1 MIDEENVITAS
12 GENSVMITWLQPCG
26 LGNVFAYS
34 LVGNIDG
41 EDVDLSISSPHSI
54 ENLSWST
61 TYNLEV
67 HTLSEYGESFSPLDF
82 SITKGVVSI
91 IFVSIIMFLFYSLWG
106 LNYFKTPLL
115 SKLDIGEVKYESLQ
129 TTLTELINDVNQ
141 IHLLL
146 GDENITI
153 NDLEF
158 DKEKTLSELKLNN
171 VKKFNKIPTTKFVK
185 KSIFSK
191 LYLYQGV
198 SGYINPFTLEAIVV
212 KDIPSIDF
220 SITVLHEQAHQLG
233 YAAEGDANF
242 LAFISSINN
251 QDPLI
256 KYSGYVFG
264 LTYLLNEIQIN
275 HKENLSLFIDK
286 INPGIIEDIN
296 SRRKFWAKNSNN
308 IINDLQSVLYD
319 FYLKSNNQKSGMRS
333 YSRIVNHIINYYE
346 NDKSLYNY

>member
-1 MIDEENVITAS
+1 MRIGIKKIIALLLIPQVLILSYLKNNPRIVEEYYSEYIYQYIFKYYSMLFSRFTIAIGDLLFFLALISFVIYLIFFFRFKK
-12 GENSVMITWLQPCG
+12 NDFV
-26 LGNVFAYS
+26 NVFAV
-34 LVGNIDG
+34 L
-41 EDVDLSISSPHSI
+41 
-54 ENLSWST
+54 
-61 TYNLEV
+61 
-67 HTLSEYGESFSPLDF
+67 
-82 SITKGVVSI
+82 
-91 IFVSIIMFLFYSLWG
+91 SIIMFLFYSLWG

-146 GDENITI
+146 GDENSTI
-153 NDLEF
+153 DNLGF
-158 DKEKTLSELKLNN
+158 DKEKIISELKLNN
-171 VKKFNKIPTTKFVK
+171 IKKFDKIPTTKFVK
-185 KSIFSK
+185 KSI
-191 LYLYQGV
+191 LPEIYLYQGV

-233 YAAEGDANF
+233 YAAEEDANF

-251 QDPLI
+251 EDLLI

-264 LTYLLNEIQIN
+264 LTYLLNEIQVN
-275 HKENLSLFIDK
+275 HGEDISSFTDK

-296 SRRKFWAKNSNN
+296 SRRKFWAKYSNN

-319 FYLKSNNQKSGMRS
+319 FYLKSNNQKSGIRS

-346 NDKSLYNY
+346 NDKSLSNY